1 MFNLFPKKKS
11 VDEHLESNEAL
22 YASIKKEASDLASG
36 VVNGVYEIIALKN
49 ELQHQLDENAK
60 LMKEIKDLKGMQKGY
75 IHERDTAREVN
86 AKLLKE
92 KEELEAQ
99 LKSIE
104 EDGTEEHNAAVKLR
118 QENAKLKDE
127 IAKWEKDWDEQNKVI
142 IDLNERVNEIDSDQ
156 NEKYRAEILTLKND
170 IAVLKN
176 RNTELLEKYN
186 GFVTMG
192 GLKYMEAK
200 LQIVQNNYKKCTE
213 QRDEFKHQL
222 NAANKEI
229 EALKKEKKE
238 SFEILKKAIE
248 DESARFY
255 KLVVE
260 DTNNWI
266 NLKAANKEIEALK
279 SKVRDW
285 EDKYAKSFS
294 YRDMDKLQKTIDEQK
309 KEIQKLKGNIV
320 DYVIEKDDKLEEAK
334 AIIEALKGMK
344 TQGFEDY
351 DPSDFILQKHPMYPL
366 HWGIL
371 QKAKDLTEGVEVDLN
386 KSLDEQ
392 SDKDIAFTPWVE
404 EPIDWKGLPK
414 SFPNEF
420 QDDKTTADNLEE
432 RFDEGKDI
440 LDYFKK
446 PWKCKD
452 VKAEKSWEE
461 VASDLA
467 LRVIKLEKQI
477 EELKIVNTTN
487 PYSAMKPDGTLKA
500 INCKG
505 HIPTNGYVPSNQDEF

>member
-1 MFNLFPKKKS
+1 MFDLFPKKKS
-11 VDEHLESNEAL
+11 VDEHLESNGAL

-36 VVNGVYEIIALKN
+36 FVNGVYEIIALKN

-60 LMKEIKDLKGMQKGY
+60 LLD
-75 IHERDTAREVN
+75 
-86 AKLLKE
+86 E
-92 KEELEAQ
+92 KKNLEAI

-104 EDGTEEHNAAVKLR
+104 EDGTEEHNNAIKLR

-142 IDLNERVNEIDSDQ
+142 IHLNERVNEIDSDV
-156 NEKYRAEILTLKND
+156 NRDLKDEVFCLKND
-170 IAVLKN
+170 YAVLRAN
-176 RNTELLEKYN
+176 H
-186 GFVTMG
+186 
-192 GLKYMEAK
+192 
-200 LQIVQNNYKKCTE
+200 QIVQNNYKKCTE
-213 QRDEFKHQL
+213 QRDEYNHQL

-229 EALKKEKKE
+229 E
-238 SFEILKKAIE
+238 ILKKDIQDYIFE
-248 DESARFY
+248 KSDEY
-255 KLVVE
+255 N
-260 DTNNWI
+260 T
-266 NLKAANKEIEALK
+266 LKALYE
-279 SKVRDW
+279 R
-285 EDKYAKSFS
+285 AK
-294 YRDMDKLQKTIDEQK
+294 R
-309 KEIQKLKGNIV
+309 
-320 DYVIEKDDKLEEAK
+320 VI
-334 AIIEALKGMK
+334 
-344 TQGFEDY
+344 
-351 DPSDFILQKHPMYPL
+351 
-366 HWGIL
+366 
-371 QKAKDLTEGVEVDLN
+371 EGVEVDLD

-420 QDDKTTADNLEE
+420 QDVKTTADNLEE

-461 VASDLA
+461 AASDLA

-500 INCKG
+500 INCVG
-505 HIPTNGYVPSNQDEF
+505 HIPTNGYVPSNQDVF